1 MVWLIGFLLPVYV
14 NVGIIIR
21 CCPPLLA
28 QTCLSYKV
36 TSLPEIRVSKAWHL
50 LTATLGLAKFEV
62 PRELDHQAFA
72 HHRLATRK
80 LGEWNLCKKWHYS
93 VYVKMASP
101 TPVRA
106 KLGLWRVICPLFGA
120 YFAYFS
126 YFLATGM
133 QEGLGTSAYVI
144 VPAFVTL
151 PKSGKDQSDHSIRYR
166 VHSNH
171 HKSLRTHES
180 FESEKA
186 KTRRLFLNA

>member
-1 MVWLIGFLLPVYV
+1 MEPYIPSSRLRLEYIAPLKSVTTMVWLIGFLLPVYV

-80 LGEWNLCKKWHYS
+80 LGEWSLCKKWHHS

-133 QEGLGTSAYVI
+133 REGLGLSLI
-144 VPAFVTL
+144 HIWRCRRSTL
-151 PKSGKDQSDHSIRYR
+151 CRSRWSPYH
-166 VHSNH
+166 
-171 HKSLRTHES
+171 
-180 FESEKA
+180 
-186 KTRRLFLNA
+186 